1 MTLNLKKN
9 LNKIQ
14 EWDISHIPERHKD
27 SRFWHVSTS
36 LQRNV
41 GRANMVYN
49 IHALHQKPGLLLYVH
64 VLREEERAR
73 EPKCKVVG
81 KGLWVRQHWGWGW
94 IFLEEDISVMLIYPE
109 SNCSTFA
116 AFAALYKKILKTETI
131 HSFSFCCFYAFAKEP
146 PS

>member
-1 MTLNLKKN
+1 MRY
-9 LNKIQ
+9 
-14 EWDISHIPERHKD
+14 DIPERHKD

-64 VLREEERAR
+64 VLREEER

-81 KGLWVRQHWGWGW
+81 KGTL
-94 IFLEEDISVMLIYPE
+94 S
-109 SNCSTFA
+109 ST
-116 AFAALYKKILKTETI
+116 ALRLRMD
-131 HSFSFCCFYAFAKEP
+131 FS
-146 PS
+146 